1 MMSTI
6 RTRYGVSKRKG
17 RAVLRPALRAGMIVM
32 ALVGLVLVSQGLWI
46 HAKAMVAQ
54 VLLDRAFTRSVA
66 TGQPVK
72 PWSWADTWPVARLE
86 FPRIGETSIALHGAS
101 GQALAFGPGHVD
113 RSAEA
118 GDSGTAVYAA
128 HRDTHFAFLK
138 DVQIGDAV
146 RITRRDGKVFTYRVT
161 ETSVVRW
168 DQSGIDTNAAGKNLV
183 LATCWPFDAATSG
196 PMRYLVKARML
207 E

>member
-1 MMSTI
+1 MSATETVI
-6 RTRYGVSKRKG
+6 GMSKRKG

-32 ALVGLVLVSQGLWI
+32 ALIGLILLSQGIWI
-46 HAKAMVAQ
+46 HAKAIVAQ

-72 PWSWADTWPVARLE
+72 PWSWADTWPVARIE

-118 GDSGTAVYAA
+118 GEYGTAVYAA

-138 DVQIGDAV
+138 NVQIGDMV
-146 RITRRDGKVFTYRVT
+146 QITRGDGKAFSYQVM
-161 ETSVVRW
+161 ETLVVRW
-168 DQSGIDTNAAGKNLV
+168 DQSGIDTNADGKNLV
-183 LATCWPFDAATSG
+183 LATCWPFNATTSG

>member
-1 MMSTI
+1 MSTI
-6 RTRYGVSKRKG
+6 RTRYGVSKQKG

-72 PWSWADTWPVARLE
+72 PRSWADTWPVARLE
-86 FPRIGETSIALHGAS
+86 FPRIGETSIVLHGAS

-138 DVQIGDAV
+138 DVQIGDTV
-146 RITRRDGKVFTYRVT
+146 RITRRDGKVFTYQVT

-168 DQSGIDTNAAGKNLV
+168 DQSGIDANAAGRNLV

>member
-1 MMSTI
+1 MMRAI
-6 RTRYGVSKRKG
+6 NTRHGISEWKG
-17 RAVLRPALRAGMIVM
+17 RAVFRPALRAGMAVM
-32 ALVGLVLVSQGLWI
+32 ALVGLILFSQGLWI

-54 VLLDRAFTRSVA
+54 VLLDRAFTRSIE
-66 TGQPVK
+66 TGQSVK

-101 GQALAFGPGHVD
+101 GQALAFGPGHVN

-118 GDSGTAVYAA
+118 GENGTAVYAA

-146 RITRRDGKVFTYRVT
+146 RITRRDGKVFTYQVT

-168 DQSGIDTNAAGKNLV
+168 DQSGIDTNADGKNLV
-183 LATCWPFDAATSG
+183 LATCWPFNAATPG